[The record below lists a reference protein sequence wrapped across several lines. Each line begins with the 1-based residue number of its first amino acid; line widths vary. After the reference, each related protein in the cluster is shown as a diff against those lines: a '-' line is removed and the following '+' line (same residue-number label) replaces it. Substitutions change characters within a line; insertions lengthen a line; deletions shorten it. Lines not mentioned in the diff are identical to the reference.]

1 MKSEKSKIIDEIRER
16 INKGDL
22 SAFEDHYTPDFKLSG
37 SEVWFLGVDELTGKF
52 AFEHYVRIIRNDFL
66 SFDVETEVL
75 VEVEEGDYVM
85 RRIIW
90 RGRNPK
96 VNPNM
101 NSGTPPSVEPWID
114 MFILYKFRGDKIC
127 EEHSVYNNMQTE
139 LRMCDGDIERVL
151 DKTRHMFSI
160 GQNMREKVIRGEHC
174 IPDPTPIIEEQQ
186 LMAKQKIIQ

>member
-75 VEVEEGDYVM
+75 VEVEDGDYVI

-90 RGRNPK
+90 RGKNPK
-96 VNPNM
+96 VNM
-101 NSGTPPSVEPWID
+101 EMQIGVPPSVEPWID

-127 EEHSVYNNMQTE
+127 EEHSVYNTIQTE
-139 LRMCDGDIERVL
+139 LRMCDGDTERML
-151 DKTRHMFSI
+151 DKTRQILSA
-160 GQNMREKVIRGEHC
+160 GRSMREKIIRGEHC
-174 IPDPTPIIEEQQ
+174 IPDATPMIEEQQ